1 MADLGGWDSDQTE
14 TEELP
19 ARRYETLDEFVG
31 DFLVSAL
38 WIDLT
43 GQARIW
49 CPELGRHSGAILRL
63 DALHRAFEALRQDP
77 GTGMSTWI
85 LHHADPHMA
94 ALTSPQGV
102 FKCCNIDR
110 GHDANRER
118 SIPIVPRP
126 RVSSR
131 PKTDVQTVLGHAG
144 HGLPGAPIS
153 LQNIRRS

>member
-1 MADLGGWDSDQTE
+1 MADLGGWDDDQTE
-14 TEELP
+14 TEDPP

-38 WIDLT
+38 WIDLA
-43 GQARIW
+43 GQTRIW
-49 CPELGRHSGAILRL
+49 CPEWWRHSGAILRL

-102 FKCCNIDR
+102 FKGCSFEK
-110 GHDANRER
+110 GHDGDRER
-118 SIPIVPRP
+118 SIKVVPP
-126 RVSSR
+126 PAALFSA
-131 PKTDVQTVLGHAG
+131 DD
-144 HGLPGAPIS
+144 
-153 LQNIRRS
+153 

>member
-1 MADLGGWDSDQTE
+1 MADLGGWDGDQAQ

-43 GQARIW
+43 GQSRIW
-49 CPELGRHSGAILRL
+49 CPEWWRHPGAIMRL
-63 DALHRAFEALRQDP
+63 DALHRSFEALRQDP

-85 LHHADPHMA
+85 LHHADPHMV
-94 ALTSPQGV
+94 ALTNPQGV
-102 FKCCNIDR
+102 FKGCSVEG

-118 SIPIVPRP
+118 DITIIPPP
-126 RVSSR
+126 
-131 PKTDVQTVLGHAG
+131 AG
-144 HGLPGAPIS
+144 LFTADD
-153 LQNIRRS
+153 